1 MINKQYKYVGF
12 LSVFLLFIIEKSIIR
27 QNEFALG
34 KLNRF
39 FINGEGWGR
48 KRMKAILEYTENNLI
63 YMIVLLGVMVLAAVF
78 WNLYRKGGHFHVK
91 K

>member
-1 MINKQYKYVGF
+1 
-12 LSVFLLFIIEKSIIR
+12 
-27 QNEFALG
+27 
-34 KLNRF
+34 
-39 FINGEGWGR
+39 
-48 KRMKAILEYTENNLI
+48 MKAILEYTENNLI